1 MRYLLLLSSF
11 LLLSACATN
20 LELKSIS
27 KDWEIQSFNK
37 NGFITLKNTTN
48 DFKNGVA
55 AFSFRGII
63 YNSFLSKTDC
73 YDKIKYYPMVKYTF
87 SMRFYKEYIDN
98 NNDYKL
104 MLNNIYFIKDK
115 KNTSLVFT
123 THLTFSKIETI

>member
-1 MRYLLLLSSF
+1 
-11 LLLSACATN
+11 
-20 LELKSIS
+20 
-27 KDWEIQSFNK
+27 
-37 NGFITLKNTTN
+37 
-48 DFKNGVA
+48 
-55 AFSFRGII
+55 
-63 YNSFLSKTDC
+63 
-73 YDKIKYYPMVKYTF
+73 MVKYTF